1 MPRLVRTLSYR
12 EEGAVPDQPMLEEA
26 AIRERVGETSFA
38 RGAEYFRSGAIF
50 NPRRQG
56 ATLKAQCT
64 GSSAPFYRVEATLDD
79 GEIAD
84 ANCSCPVGGGGFCK
98 HVAALLLT
106 WNDRPQDFVEVESFD
121 TALERR
127 SKAELIALIKQMLAQ
142 QPDLE
147 ALLETTLA
155 PAGGQRPPV
164 NVETY
169 RRQAAAAFRGG
180 GFEDWGAAS
189 AAAEQLRPLVLVG
202 NSLLEQGDARG
213 AAAVYEVIAG
223 TVQENYETVD
233 DESGDLAAVVQDSLM
248 GLGRCLATLQDAGPR
263 EDILRVL
270 FEVYHGDVDAGGY
283 GMSDEVPA
291 LILEAATPQ
300 ERRLVAGWVHAALPQ
315 EEDWHSA
322 YTGKEYGRFLLALGE
337 GTLDDEAYLQ
347 ICRDAGLDQELVERL
362 LSLGRLEEAT
372 AELQEAQDRAL
383 LALADLFVRHGQA
396 ETAERVVAAHAAT
409 TPPAA
414 GAVAALE
421 WLKKRADARND
432 LPAAFDLQQRIFQ
445 QRPNLSGYLELRRL
459 AQQLGRWA
467 DMRPSLLAGSD
478 TPGGHRLLIEIRLA
492 DGEIDAALEA
502 LATASPGVAA
512 ELALQVA
519 QAAEA
524 ARPAAALDIYRR
536 RAEALIAQRGRD
548 NYVAAARLLQ
558 KVRDLHGRLD
568 DAGGWTSYLTD
579 LRNSTRSLRALK
591 EELAAAGLT

>member
-1 MPRLVRTLSYR
+1 MPDN
-12 EEGAVPDQPMLEEA
+12 AMLEEA

-38 RGAEYFRSGAIF
+38 RGVEYFRSGAIF
-50 NPRRQG
+50 NPRRQS
-56 ATLKAQCT
+56 ATLKAQCA
-64 GSSAPFYRVEATLDD
+64 GSSAPFYRVQATLDD
-79 GEIAD
+79 GAIVD
-84 ANCSCPVGGGGFCK
+84 ANCSCPVGSGGFCK
-98 HVAALLLT
+98 HIAALLLT
-106 WNDRPQDFVEVESFD
+106 WNDRPQEFVEVEAFG

-127 SKAELIALIKQMLAQ
+127 SKAELITLIQQMLAQ

-155 PAGGQRPPV
+155 PAGGQHLPV

-189 AAAEQLRPLVLVG
+189 AAAEQLRPLLLVG
-202 NSLLEQGDARG
+202 NSLLEQGDTRG

-233 DESGDLAAVVQDSLM
+233 DESGDLAAVVQDCLM

-263 EDILRVL
+263 KDILRVL
-270 FEVYHGDVDAGGY
+270 FDVYHGDVDAGGY

-291 LILEAATPQ
+291 LVLEAATAQ

-315 EEDWHSA
+315 GEDWHSA

-347 ICRDAGLDQELVERL
+347 ICRDAGLDQELIERL
-362 LSLGRLEEAT
+362 VTLGRLDEAT
-372 AELQEAQDRAL
+372 AELRDADGRTL
-383 LALADLFVRHGQA
+383 LALADLFVRHGHA
-396 ETAERVVAAHAAT
+396 ETAERVVSAQAAK
-409 TPPAA
+409 TPVA
-414 GAVAALE
+414 GDVAALE
-421 WLKKRADARND
+421 WLKKRADARDD
-432 LPAAFDLQQRIFQ
+432 LPAAFEFQQRVFQ
-445 QRPNLSGYLELRRL
+445 QRPSLNGYLELRRL

-467 DMRPSLLAGSD
+467 TMRPPLLAALQ
-478 TPGGHRLLIEIRLA
+478 TPGSRGLLIQIRLA
-492 DGEIDAALEA
+492 DGEIDAALAEFGSA
-502 LATASPGVAA
+502 QPGVAA

-524 ARPAAALDIYRR
+524 ARPEAALDIYRR

-558 KVRDLHGRLD
+558 KVRDLHSRLQQG
-568 DAGGWTSYLTD
+568 DAWTSYLTE
-579 LRNSTRSLRALK
+579 LLERNRSLRALK
-591 EELAAAGLT
+591 EELAAAGLA